1 MKLIAPPISTIPW
14 LKLLKCEYVLISLRF
29 RQNETSE
36 DVIFHHFSRLIIH
49 LQTFG
54 VFVHQ
59 KHEEKGVK
67 GNFFPFFPETNLQLH
82 CRRRCAKR
90 SDWNRSYIFFT
101 VGREGATE
109 PERSWQLLSAG
120 LEQLSHRSPD
130 CIVGGGAGDHINTD
144 CGLSAPLRRW
154 WRTCDVWTA
163 ICQHRRDEA
172 EREWDRP
179 FWRERR
185 K

>member
-1 MKLIAPPISTIPW
+1 MKKKG
-14 LKLLKCEYVLISLRF
+14 LKGTFSL
-29 RQNETSE
+29 
-36 DVIFHHFSRLIIH
+36 
-49 LQTFG
+49 
-54 VFVHQ
+54 
-59 KHEEKGVK
+59 
-67 GNFFPFFPETNLQLH
+67 FFPETNLQLH

-154 WRTCDVWTA
+154 WQTCDVWTA

-179 FWRERR
+179 FWRER
-185 K
+185 KKSSKLANDVKFALKKNHFVGTQQKEMVGFLILQDLQTMQFWKWEHLQPPEASG